1 MEFDQDNMPNEIEKE
16 ISPRRTFSNEET
28 KSILVISPRR
38 TFSKEETKSI
48 LVISPRRTFSKDDV
62 AFIKDCARVL

>member
-16 ISPRRTFSNEET
+16 
-28 KSILVISPRR
+28 ISPRR